1 MFAMLIIS
9 KTHTI
14 GARSSVKK
22 RKKANT
28 CDRTWSSSITMPQ
41 IIFHMS
47 IRDSTNTF
55 IPA

>member
-14 GARSSVKK
+14 GARSNVKK

>member
-1 MFAMLIIS
+1 MLIIS

-14 GARSSVKK
+14 GARSNVKK

-47 IRDSTNTF
+47 IRDSADSTNTF